1 MASMS
6 SNINCNNNKSNSGS
20 HCCEEE
26 EEEDLTLELLST
38 CMDAVQHGC
47 AIIRRVQQEGSL
59 KVSYKDDSDSRSAVT
74 RADVEAQSF
83 IIDSITNYWQTRKGE
98 IPNIIGEE
106 EEQQQQDASSRATT
120 NTSCIRLR
128 GNLVHQDSF
137 YSPLETQ
144 PLLPSIQSLSQV
156 TLYVD
161 PLDGTR
167 EFVEGRYENVSCLI
181 GISIHGRPV
190 AGVIGL
196 PFATKTKTEDDVHV
210 VYGLVGRGIG
220 YCTATYNG
228 LEQTIIERTCGQPGI
243 PPSYIHEQRTNNAC
257 LMTGDSFDR
266 SPLLLN
272 MLAVARAELEKD
284 DVTIQHAIVGGAG
297 KKMLLC
303 AYASCCS
310 TSSSNNHRVQFSFKK
325 QSTYLWDTCAPEAI
339 LHAVG
344 GKVTDAFGSPL
355 VYNTNKLFTKNSL
368 GVIASCSH
376 GRKYHDAICRTLVSM
391 KETSSTSLL

>member
-1 MASMS
+1 MAAKS
-6 SNINCNNNKSNSGS
+6 SNTNCNNNKSNSS
-20 HCCEEE
+20 TIHCVDDDDD
-26 EEEDLTLELLST
+26 DLTLELLST
-38 CMDAVQHGC
+38 CIDAVQHGC

-106 EEQQQQDASSRATT
+106 DQGMTKNNNACSSLVV
-120 NTSCIRLR
+120 RLR
-128 GNLVHQDSF
+128 GNLVQPNSF
-137 YSPLETQ
+137 FSPMETAQ

-196 PFATKTKTEDDVHV
+196 PFATTETEKEDDVHV

-220 YCTATYNG
+220 YCTANYNC
-228 LEQTIIERTCGQPGI
+228 LEKTITEMTCGQPGI
-243 PPSYIHEQRTNNAC
+243 PTSYINEQRTSNNNAS

-266 SPLLLN
+266 SPLLSN
-272 MLAVARAELEKD
+272 MLTVARAALEKD
-284 DVTIQHAIVGGAG
+284 DVTVQHDIVGGAG

-303 AYASCCS
+303 AYASCC
-310 TSSSNNHRVQFSFKK
+310 TSSTNNQRVQFSFKK

-339 LHAVG
+339 LYAVG

-376 GRKYHDAICRTLVSM
+376 GRNYHDAICRTLVFM